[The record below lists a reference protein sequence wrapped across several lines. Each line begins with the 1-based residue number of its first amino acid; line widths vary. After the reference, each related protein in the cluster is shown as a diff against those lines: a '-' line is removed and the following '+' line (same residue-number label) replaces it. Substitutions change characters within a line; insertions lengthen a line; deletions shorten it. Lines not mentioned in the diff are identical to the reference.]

1 MIFVVRDDLADIEK
15 VVADTFTDLN
25 VWERKHV
32 QEWIRQC
39 PEILGEELLVL
50 SVEFDRFTLSRDRL
64 DVLALDRMGNLVVV
78 ELKRTSLGEYAD
90 LQAIRYAAMVS
101 SMTLKTLLPYYMDY
115 QKRYE
120 STSEVTEESSL
131 SKIQEFVTR
140 DDFDDISSSP
150 RIILGSEDFSQEITT
165 TVLWLNKSGLDV
177 SCVRIKPHKI
187 DGRIVLV
194 PQRIIPLQEAREYLI
209 EIQKKEE
216 VQKSGR
222 SRYRPRTMKI
232 ILENNLLKAGDR
244 IYLKNALPE
253 HLRYSK
259 NDPMLEATITGKQG
273 QSNAIKWEKDQKEYA
288 ISNLTW
294 HIFKSTHPD
303 GKSPGGVNGNW
314 HWVTEGGIA
323 LWDLAE
329 QFLRSAEQTD
339 RGDA

>member
-1 MIFVVRDDLADIEK
+1 MIFVVRDDLTAIEK
-15 VVADTFTDLN
+15 VVADTFSDLN
-25 VWERKHV
+25 IWERKHI

-50 SVEFDRFTLSRDRL
+50 SVEFDRFASSRDRL
-64 DVLALDRMGNLVVV
+64 DVLALDRVGNLVVV
-78 ELKRTSLGEYAD
+78 GLKRTSLGEYAD

-120 STSEVTEESSL
+120 TAEEITEDSSL
-131 SKIQEFVTR
+131 SKIQEFVTS
-140 DDFDDISSSP
+140 DEFDDLSTSP

-187 DGRIVLV
+187 DDRIILV
-194 PQRIIPLQEAREYLI
+194 PQRIIPLQEARDYLI

-232 ILENNLLKAGDR
+232 VLENNLVNPGDR
-244 IYLKNALPE
+244 VFLRNALPE
-253 HLRYSK
+253 HLTCPRCSI
-259 NDPMLEATITGKQG
+259 DV
-273 QSNAIKWEKDQKEYA
+273 S
-288 ISNLTW
+288 
-294 HIFKSTHPD
+294 
-303 GKSPGGVNGNW
+303 
-314 HWVTEGGIA
+314 
-323 LWDLAE
+323 
-329 QFLRSAEQTD
+329 
-339 RGDA
+339 